1 MWEQAVPRY
10 YFDTDDGDGLVA
22 DEDGQDVASAEELRF
37 LALDALPD
45 IVREVMPDGDETT
58 FSIKVRD
65 ASGEYLFEATLAL
78 KSSWLRRPA

>member
-1 MWEQAVPRY
+1 MPRY
-10 YFDTDDGDGLVA
+10 YLDTDDGHGLVV

-45 IVREVMPDGDETT
+45 LVREAMPNGDERT

-65 ASGEYLFEATLAL
+65 ASGERLFEATLAL
-78 KSSWLRRPA
+78 TTHWLKRPDGD